1 MEAYFSSYTMPRVFL
16 LRSSSTLSGSSR
28 HSYDAASDD
37 ITDDVADD
45 ADGRRVDVDTGDVV
59 NNESESEMERH
70 ALEDCEGQ
78 LTLFFISL

>member
-16 LRSSSTLSGSSR
+16 LRSSSTVSGSSR
-28 HSYDAASDD
+28 HSYAASDD

-45 ADGRRVDVDTGDVV
+45 ADGRRVDVDTGDAG

-78 LTLFFISL
+78 LTLFFIS